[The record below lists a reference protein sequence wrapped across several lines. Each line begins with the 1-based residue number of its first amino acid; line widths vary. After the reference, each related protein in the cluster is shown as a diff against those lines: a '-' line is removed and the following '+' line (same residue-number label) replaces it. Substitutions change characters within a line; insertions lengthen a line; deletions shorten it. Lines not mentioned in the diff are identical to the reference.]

1 MSINQSI
8 DQSIFGQSIKK
19 VYLTFSSKVLDC
31 RIKTNNLQFT
41 NTHKQKYKYTN
52 EPSEYGI
59 KTEKNKISIFSPN
72 KTDTEVPD
80 RLVIEWYEGVAN

>member
-8 DQSIFGQSIKK
+8 DQSILGQSIKK

-31 RIKTNNLQFT
+31 RINTNNLQFT

-59 KTEKNKISIFSPN
+59 KTEKKIKLAYFPQI
-72 KTDTEVPD
+72 KLTQRYQID
-80 RLVIEWYEGVAN
+80 